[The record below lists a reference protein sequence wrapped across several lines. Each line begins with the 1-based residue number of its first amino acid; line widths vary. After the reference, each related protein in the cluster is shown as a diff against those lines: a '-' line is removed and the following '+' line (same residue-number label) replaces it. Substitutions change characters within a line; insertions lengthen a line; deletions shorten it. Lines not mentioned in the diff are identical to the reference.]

1 MAHLLTERRGPVLLL
16 TLNRPGTLNG
26 FDPPMAKALHDALRA
41 AAKDPGVGSVVLTGA
56 GKAFCAGGDVA
67 AMRAAVDKPGIFRA
81 LTGQFHPAIRT
92 ILTMEKPVV
101 AAVNGAAA
109 GGGFSLALACDVR
122 LASDKAKF
130 KPAYLS
136 LGVVP
141 DGGCTWTLPRLVGPA
156 KARSL
161 LLMDEVLDAPGAL
174 ALGLVDRVVAQ
185 DKLLDEAMALGD
197 RLAALPRFAA
207 GKTKRL
213 LLDSWAADS
222 STQLAAERRL
232 NAQSAGLPDLE
243 EGLRA
248 FEEKRAPRFPS
259 AAGTQR

>member
-1 MAHLLTERRGPVLLL
+1 MDPVLTERRGGVLLL
-16 TLNRPGTLNG
+16 TLNRPETLNG
-26 FDPPMAKALHDALRA
+26 FDPPMARALRDAVHA
-41 AAKDPGVGSVVLTGA
+41 AAKDPGVGAVVLTGA
-56 GKAFCAGGDVA
+56 GPAFCAGGDVA
-67 AMRAAVDKPGIFRA
+67 AMQAAADKPAVFRA
-81 LTGQFHPAIRT
+81 LTGQFHPAVKAIAE
-92 ILTMEKPVV
+92 MEKPVL

-109 GGGFSLALACDVR
+109 GGGFSLALACDAR
-122 LASDKAKF
+122 LASEKAKF

-156 KARSL
+156 KAREL
-161 LLMDEVLDAPGAL
+161 LLLDEVLDAAGAQR
-174 ALGLVDRVVAQ
+174 LGLVDRVVAP

-213 LLDSWAADS
+213 LLQAWGQDLGAH
-222 STQLAAERRL
+222 LAAERRL
-232 NAQSAGLPDLE
+232 NAQSAGRPDLE

-248 FEEKRAPRFPS
+248 FAEKRRPRFPS
-259 AAGTQR
+259 ATQR